1 VSTPRSD
8 LRARPIE
15 ASTSTVTSP
24 NPDPRETHASR
35 AARTSGLPARP
46 ARARRSV
53 LLALSW
59 YDPRV
64 HQGVARYAAAHGWEL
79 DARMAYSRE
88 RAWGWRGDGVLTKLG
103 CSRRDEE
110 LVRFVQ
116 SLALPTV
123 DLSVFGPTVG
133 VPGVEFDPLGIG
145 SVAAEHLCE
154 RGLSRFAFF
163 PSLEDEPIASRRRGF
178 AQALAERGHE
188 VLAIAPVDAAALGGN
203 WMEAEEELGRRLA
216 RLAGEGP
223 LGVLAFND
231 EWAAQLVR
239 AADRAGLDVPG
250 RVAVLGVDD
259 QALACE
265 SARVPLSSVA
275 LDFEGWGEAA
285 AALLDRAMDG
295 ERLAPRLALHP
306 AGAVVARLSTDL
318 VAVEH
323 PDVRAAVELIARD
336 LARGL
341 TVEDV
346 VARSRLSRSG
356 LKAAFAR
363 TLGRSI
369 QDELERARSQR
380 IELRLRETDWSL
392 ERIAEDVG
400 LSSTRTLQRLFARR
414 NGCSPSEYRERHT
427 RAAR

>member
-1 VSTPRSD
+1 
-8 LRARPIE
+8 
-15 ASTSTVTSP
+15 
-24 NPDPRETHASR
+24 
-35 AARTSGLPARP
+35 
-46 ARARRSV
+46 
-53 LLALSW
+53 
-59 YDPRV
+59 
-64 HQGVARYAAAHGWEL
+64 
-79 DARMAYSRE
+79 
-88 RAWGWRGDGVLTKLG
+88 
-103 CSRRDEE
+103 
-110 LVRFVQ
+110 
-116 SLALPTV
+116 
-123 DLSVFGPTVG
+123 
-133 VPGVEFDPLGIG
+133 
-145 SVAAEHLCE
+145 
-154 RGLSRFAFF
+154 
-163 PSLEDEPIASRRRGF
+163 
-178 AQALAERGHE
+178 
-188 VLAIAPVDAAALGGN
+188 
-203 WMEAEEELGRRLA
+203 
-216 RLAGEGP
+216 
-223 LGVLAFND
+223 
-231 EWAAQLVR
+231 
-239 AADRAGLDVPG
+239 
-250 RVAVLGVDD
+250 
-259 QALACE
+259 
-265 SARVPLSSVA
+265 VPLSSVA

>member
-1 VSTPRSD
+1 
-8 LRARPIE
+8 
-15 ASTSTVTSP
+15 
-24 NPDPRETHASR
+24 
-35 AARTSGLPARP
+35 
-46 ARARRSV
+46 V

-59 YDPRV
+59 YDQRV
-64 HQGVARYAAAHGWEL
+64 HQGVARFAAAHGWEL

-88 RAWGWRGDGVLTKLG
+88 RAWGWRGDGVLAKLG
-103 CSRRDEE
+103 CSRADEE

-123 DLSVFGPTVG
+123 DLSVFGPGLG
-133 VPGVEFDPLGIG
+133 VPGVEFDPRGIG
-145 SVAAEHLCE
+145 EAAALHLVE
-154 RGLSRFAFF
+154 RGLERFAFF
-163 PSLEDEPIASRRRGF
+163 PALDDEPIAARRRGF
-178 AQALAERGHE
+178 GAALQGRGFE
-188 VLAIAPVDAAALGGN
+188 LALLAPVDAAQGERG
-203 WMEAEEELGRRLA
+203 WMAAEEELGARLA
-216 RLAGEGP
+216 RASERGP
-223 LGVLAFND
+223 IGVLAFND

-295 ERLAPRLALHP
+295 EKLPSELVLHP
-306 AGAVVARLSTDL
+306 AGRVVARLSTDV
-318 VAVEH
+318 VAVAH
-323 PDVRAAVELIARD
+323 PDVRAAVDLIARE
-336 LARGL
+336 LPRGL
-341 TVEDV
+341 SVDDV
-346 VARSRLSRSG
+346 VQKSRLSRSG

-392 ERIAEDVG
+392 EKIANDVG
-400 LSSTRTLQRLFARR
+400 LANTRTLQRLFARR

-427 RAAR
+427 RRA

>member
-1 VSTPRSD
+1 
-8 LRARPIE
+8 
-15 ASTSTVTSP
+15 
-24 NPDPRETHASR
+24 
-35 AARTSGLPARP
+35 
-46 ARARRSV
+46 V

-59 YDPRV
+59 YDQRV
-64 HQGVARYAAAHGWEL
+64 HQGVARFAAAHGWEL

-88 RAWGWRGDGVLTKLG
+88 RAWGWRGDGVLAKLG
-103 CSRRDEE
+103 CSRVDEE
-110 LVRFVQ
+110 LVRFVK

-123 DLSVFGPTVG
+123 DLSVFGPSLG
-133 VPGVEFDPLGIG
+133 VPGVEFDPQGIG
-145 SVAAEHLCE
+145 E
-154 RGLSRFAFF
+154 RFAFF
-163 PSLEDEPIASRRRGF
+163 PALDDEPIAARRRGF
-178 AQALAERGHE
+178 AAALAARGRE
-188 VLAIAPVDAAALGGN
+188 LALLAPVDAAQGERG
-203 WMEAEEELGRRLA
+203 WMAAEEELGARLA
-216 RLAGEGP
+216 RASEAGP

-295 ERLAPRLALHP
+295 EKLPGELVLHP
-306 AGAVVARLSTDL
+306 AGRVVARLSTDV
-318 VAVEH
+318 VAVAH
-323 PDVRAAVELIARD
+323 PDVRAAVDLIARELPSGISVD
-336 LARGL
+336 
-341 TVEDV
+341 DV
-346 VARSRLSRSG
+346 VQKSRLSRSG
-356 LKAAFAR
+356 LKSAFAR

-369 QDELERARSQR
+369 QEELERARSQR

-392 ERIAEDVG
+392 ERIASDVG
-400 LSSTRTLQRLFARR
+400 LANTRTLQRLFARR

-427 RAAR
+427 RRA